1 MKMTAKLRSLEDLMH
16 KYSRYIITALAVLI
30 AFLVLHW
37 LWIYY
42 QIEPW
47 TRDARLRADVVRVAP
62 DVSGLVTMTYVKDN
76 EPVKQGQK
84 LFAIDQQRY
93 LLALDD
99 AKAKIIS
106 IQAALAENIKEDKRN
121 TNLGKLVAKEA
132 RDQSLSRTQQLQA
145 NLNQAIANQNLAQL
159 NLDRTIVKAPVN
171 GMVTNFELQPGNYI
185 STGQQA
191 LAIVDT
197 DTLRLEGY
205 FEETKIP
212 HIHINDKAIIYLMGE
227 NAKICGHVESIT
239 AGIEDRER
247 NPSSNQLPNINPTF
261 NWVRL
266 AQRIPVRIA
275 LDFVPEKIRLISGR
289 TATVKIIK
297 GDNKAKQKC

>member
-1 MKMTAKLRSLEDLMH
+1 MP
-16 KYSRYIITALAVLI
+16 LI
-30 AFLVLHW
+30 
-37 LWIYY
+37 
-42 QIEPW
+42 
-47 TRDARLRADVVRVAP
+47 
-62 DVSGLVTMTYVKDN
+62 
-76 EPVKQGQK
+76 
-84 LFAIDQQRY
+84 QQRY

-99 AKAKIIS
+99 AKAKIINA
-106 IQAALAENIKEDKRN
+106 QAALAENIREDKRN
-121 TNLGKLVAKEA
+121 TNLGRLVAKEV
-132 RDQSLSRTQQLQA
+132 REQSLSRTKQLQA
-145 NLNQAIANQNLAQL
+145 NLNQAISNLNLAQL
-159 NLDRTIVKAPVN
+159 NLDRSIVKASVN
-171 GMVTNFELQPGNYI
+171 GIVTNFELQPGNYI
-185 STGQQA
+185 SIGQQA
-191 LAIVDT
+191 LALVDT

-247 NPSSNQLPNINPTF
+247 NASINQLPNINPTF

-275 LDFVPEKIRLISGR
+275 LDVVPEKIRLISGR
-289 TATVKIIK
+289 TATVKIIE